1 ILVETNGPR
10 ALYDDL
16 CVETVGTMWNP
27 VTTLVSR
34 ILNLMPRVRD
44 GRFFLP
50 PYCFATAFRA
60 TSMHL
65 PNPDV
70 RAISLLS
77 NSPNQNDLILVH
89 FLQFHFRSTS
99 SDGGAAIYDDIES
112 TIEEQIN
119 LPRKVAAPLME
130 APACCLLSLEKFN
143 AVARKSHKYIGK
155 YRLTRFEMRGMS
167 QSWCSGIEKQFPSPS
182 SGPST

>member
-1 ILVETNGPR
+1 MLIETNGPR

-34 ILNLMPRVRD
+34 ILNLVPRVRD

-70 RAISLLS
+70 HAISLLS

-112 TIEEQIN
+112 TIEKQIN

-130 APACCLLSLEKFN
+130 APVCCLLSLEKYN

-155 YRLTRFEMRGMS
+155 YRLTRFEMRGVS

-182 SGPST
+182 SGPSA